1 MKKEQDSTIG
11 KESKKE
17 MGKMT
22 ERELRKL
29 RRTELLEILLEL
41 RRELDAARQENESL
55 REQLNA
61 AEQER
66 QEKTDAILELL
77 HTMEAQLERMCPAQA
92 DAEASM
98 QDDEAK

>member
-1 MKKEQDSTIG
+1 
-11 KESKKE
+11 

-77 HTMEAQLERMCPAQA
+77 HTSWRRSWDEWVWRRSGCRSI
-92 DAEASM
+92 DAG
-98 QDDEAK
+98 

>member
-1 MKKEQDSTIG
+1 
-11 KESKKE
+11 
-17 MGKMT
+17 MT

-66 QEKTDAILELL
+66 
-77 HTMEAQLERMCPAQA
+77 
-92 DAEASM
+92 
-98 QDDEAK
+98 

>member
-1 MKKEQDSTIG
+1 M
-11 KESKKE
+11 
-17 MGKMT
+17 
-22 ERELRKL
+22 
-29 RRTELLEILLEL
+29 

-77 HTMEAQLERMCPAQA
+77 HTMEAQLDECVRRRRMPKL
-92 DAEASM
+92 DAG
-98 QDDEAK
+98 